1 MRLVRVQR
9 RLGLRAGTALLFP
22 FVAFL
27 LLAPNALAKDLDA
40 QRGEAQANAA
50 EARSDLASLEPR
62 LAAAKE
68 ELRPIAAAS
77 AKADDRAAQALKK
90 ARSIETDLIEQR
102 KGAAKEI
109 DAAQARYHDEV
120 ADDDRD
126 VQDAIG
132 FGLGLLV
139 LAGIVLAWSL
149 FRGIAPVQWLTERG
163 LMQALGICLGA
174 GLVVVLIGGALLGS
188 SGVARVA
195 GGFLITVGLGLPVAL
210 LLARHSLRVERGSET
225 PLVARER
232 LPGCGLD
239 PIPALTPQAA

>member
-102 KGAAKEI
+102 KG
-109 DAAQARYHDEV
+109 DTTMRSLTMTVMSRTQSD
-120 ADDDRD
+120 
-126 VQDAIG
+126 
-132 FGLGLLV
+132 LG
-139 LAGIVLAWSL
+139 
-149 FRGIAPVQWLTERG
+149 
-163 LMQALGICLGA
+163 
-174 GLVVVLIGGALLGS
+174 
-188 SGVARVA
+188 
-195 GGFLITVGLGLPVAL
+195 
-210 LLARHSLRVERGSET
+210 
-225 PLVARER
+225 
-232 LPGCGLD
+232 
-239 PIPALTPQAA
+239 